1 MPKATQDTG
10 GIAAAGTWRDPTAPQ
25 RWGCQGTCFLSRGSG
40 AT

>member
-10 GIAAAGTWRDPTAPQ
+10 GIVAAGTWRDPTALQ